1 METILEQQ
9 RRYHEERERLIKL
22 MVDEY
27 ATKKP
32 SVSAQTHLYLCITIG
47 PMFIDDEPDNFYCR
61 NESAYFQ
68 SIV

>member
-27 ATKKP
+27 VGKKP
-32 SVSAQTHLYLCITIG
+32 SVSIRFEVKFTHISG
-47 PMFIDDEPDNFYCR
+47 K
-61 NESAYFQ
+61 
-68 SIV
+68 

>member
-27 ATKKP
+27 ATKKV
-32 SVSAQTHLYLCITIG
+32 SVSV
-47 PMFIDDEPDNFYCR
+47 N
-61 NESAYFQ
+61 NEIKTKCMKFKSEF
-68 SIV
+68 

>member
-27 ATKKP
+27 ATKKT
-32 SVSAQTHLYLCITIG
+32 SVSIPIKQNTRRDIKLIKMWYSK
-47 PMFIDDEPDNFYCR
+47 M
-61 NESAYFQ
+61 
-68 SIV
+68 